1 MQPDNCP
8 VDHPVGYPTDY
19 PTDPAHLWRHF
30 FRITQTPRPSRQ
42 EAAVRQYVIDQAEQ
56 GGHAWRMDEEG
67 NLAVSVAAS
76 AGLEHRETVLIQNHL
91 DMVTVKTADKDH
103 DFSRDPLHLVVEDG
117 WLRADRTTLG
127 ADNGVGCAAALALMT
142 DPAVAH
148 PPLELLF
155 TVDEETGLGGA
166 LRLDPALLTGTRM
179 LNLDTE
185 EWQELYVG
193 CTGGGGWQFTRNFV
207 TETPAID
214 EQHWTLAISGLA
226 GGHSG
231 IQIHEQ
237 LGNAIKLLGQ
247 CLQGIEGVRIA
258 SVDVGVAHNV
268 IPREGSISFVC
279 SQPVA
284 AQVAARV
291 EEIRRQALGYLPVAD
306 AQLAFE
312 LQAADLKA
320 NGHQEAELVE
330 VLSAADSAEILD
342 LLAVYPHGVQAYNL
356 ALGAELVD
364 LSINLA
370 LARLQR
376 GAFFMESSFRF
387 FNDEQSLPLQQSV
400 MALARA
406 YQLSVQ
412 QVVGYP
418 GWQPDMKSPLLAQAR
433 ALHEKMFGVAPAVK
447 AIHAGLECGILKGKK
462 PDLDILSFGPTIRG
476 AHSPT
481 ERLQI
486 DTVKPFWQFLT
497 ALLAQM

>member
-1 MQPDNCP
+1 MHPDN
-8 VDHPVGYPTDY
+8 YPSHY

-30 FRITQTPRPSRQ
+30 YQITQTPRPSRQ
-42 EAAVRQYVIDQAEQ
+42 EAAVRQYVIEQAEQ
-56 GGHAWRMDEEG
+56 GGHTWRMDEEG
-67 NLAVSVAAS
+67 NLAVCVAAS
-76 AGLEHRETVLIQNHL
+76 AGLENREPVLIQNHL

-193 CTGGGGWQFTRNFV
+193 CTGGGGWQFTRSFP
-207 TETPAID
+207 TETPAFD

-247 CLQGIEGVRIA
+247 CLQGIEGVRIGA
-258 SVDVGVAHNV
+258 LDVGVAHNV

-291 EEIRRQALGYLPVAD
+291 EAVWRQALGYLPAAD
-306 AQLAFE
+306 AQLAFV
-312 LQAADLKA
+312 LQPAVFDS
-320 NGHQEAELVE
+320 
-330 VLSAADSAEILD
+330 VLNAADSATLLD
-342 LLAVYPHGVQAYNL
+342 LLAAYPHGVQAYNL

-370 LARLQR
+370 LARLQQ

-387 FNDEQSLPLQQSV
+387 FNAEQSLPLQHSV

-406 YQLSVQ
+406 YRLSVQ

-418 GWQPDMKSPLLAQAR
+418 GWQPDMHSPLLAQAR

-497 ALLAQM
+497 TLLAQM